1 MLQFMWTKHLWPPTF
16 AGEAPAKVRKIENP
30 AAPLRFCDHTSF
42 RGQLEDSSRADK
54 NVQTDAPKVPVS
66 HSKPGRVKQGEQHLL
81 DMYLERTPGS
91 EQEAAAT
98 GSAGFEQEAAA
109 PGSAVIEQEAAAPG
123 SAGFE
128 QEAAAVDSAGFEQ
141 EAAAA
146 GSAGFEQEAAAT
158 GSAVIEQEAA
168 SAAQQASVAEQQTAS
183 IE

>member
-1 MLQFMWTKHLWPPTF
+1 MLQLMWTKHLWPPTF

-91 EQEAAAT
+91 EQETAAA
-98 GSAGFEQEAAA
+98 
-109 PGSAVIEQEAAAPG
+109 
-123 SAGFE
+123 
-128 QEAAAVDSAGFEQ
+128 DSAGFEQ

-146 GSAGFEQEAAAT
+146 GSAGFEQEAAAAD
-158 GSAVIEQEAA
+158 SAGFEQEAA
-168 SAAQQASVAEQQTAS
+168 APGSAGFEQDAAATGSAGY
-183 IE
+183 EEVEYF

>member
-1 MLQFMWTKHLWPPTF
+1 MLQLMWTKHLWPPTF
-16 AGEAPAKVRKIENP
+16 AGEAPAKVRKIEKS

-42 RGQLEDSSRADK
+42 RGQLEDSFRANK

-66 HSKPGRVKQGEQHLL
+66 HFKPGRVKQGEQHLL

-91 EQEAAAT
+91 EQETAAA
-98 GSAGFEQEAAA
+98 
-109 PGSAVIEQEAAAPG
+109 
-123 SAGFE
+123 
-128 QEAAAVDSAGFEQ
+128 DSTGFEQ

-168 SAAQQASVAEQQTAS
+168 AAGSAVIEQEAAAAGSAVLEQ
-183 IE
+183 